1 MFIISISMAVDWMER
16 VELET
21 RARDIRITICPV
33 SSWFFFVFGAP
44 MISSINVDG
53 PIAPGSS
60 SGMGN
65 RWYTTLKDHAYTM
78 WEVFLM
84 STLKFLT
91 HSVYAAPD
99 TICFMP
105 A

>member
-1 MFIISISMAVDWMER
+1 MHGVDWMER

-65 RWYTTLKDHAYTM
+65 RWYTHQGPRVHNVEGVSHVHLEIPHP
-78 WEVFLM
+78 
-84 STLKFLT
+84 S
-91 HSVYAAPD
+91 SVCSSD